1 MDLRLYF
8 GVIWRFK
15 LIVVMGLVLALSLAI
30 LSVVR
35 IGSSGFV
42 YRQSE
47 LWSSTTRLGVTQNG
61 FPWGR
66 LFAQTAGA
74 NGTSTPV
81 ESANKAGDI
90 PIADPNRFTDL
101 AIFYAEMATSDPVR
115 RLLLR
120 EGPIRGKIIA
130 APVVVQDNITLPLI
144 DLTAI
149 ATSPQGAKS
158 LAQRGANALDTYLR
172 TQQAAN
178 NVPSTDRVIL
188 QQLLIPRKAKIFAPR
203 SKTMPIV
210 IFLAVM
216 FATIAL
222 AFLLENLR
230 PRTRGVPEGRPLEQ
244 QEFQGPARRT
254 A

>member
-15 LIVVMGLVLALSLAI
+15 LIVVIGLVLALSLAI

-35 IGSSGFV
+35 ISSHGFV
-42 YRQSE
+42 YRQAE

-66 LFAQTAGA
+66 LFAQESGA

-81 ESANKAGDI
+81 EGNKPGDI
-90 PIADPNRFTDL
+90 PIADPNRFKDL

-120 EGPIRGKIIA
+120 DGPIRGKIVA
-130 APVVVQDNITLPLI
+130 TPVVVQDNVTLPLI

-149 ATSPQGAKS
+149 ATSKQGARS

-178 NVPSTDRVIL
+178 HVPSTDRVIL
-188 QQLLIPRKAKIFAPR
+188 QQLLSPRKVKLFAPR

-230 PRTRGVPEGRPLEQ
+230 PRTRGVPEGRPVEQ

>member
-8 GVIWRFK
+8 GVIWRFR

-35 IGSSGFV
+35 VTSHGFV
-42 YRQSE
+42 YRQAE

-66 LFAQTAGA
+66 LFAQESGA

-81 ESANKAGDI
+81 EGNKPGDI
-90 PIADPNRFTDL
+90 PIADPNRFKDL

-120 EGPIRGKIIA
+120 EGPIRGKIVA
-130 APVVVQDNITLPLI
+130 TPVVVQDNVTLPLI

-149 ATSPQGAKS
+149 ATSRQGARS

-188 QQLLIPRKAKIFAPR
+188 QQLLIPRKVKLFAPR

-230 PRTRGVPEGRPLEQ
+230 PRTRGVPEGRPVEQ